1 MWKMK
6 WVGIVFLIFQFCI
19 STAFDELEDKSGR
32 NPEENSCVEVRAV
45 FINCEPEESVASDA
59 ESVRFEREELFKHSV
74 LRDCNKKLAV
84 TVKITSE
91 PTTSSGDEYLP
102 IEHVFEGTNK
112 KRIRLLDPYILRL
125 RRELP
130 LQAYKLRRVDT
141 ISGVLLDNEDEPI
154 SGKNFKHSKNRIE
167 RDLSHLRKEKW
178 TANHKV
184 HLQTFPMTPLAL
196 SVQPLE
202 SATLSVTSATY
213 QTRSC
218 VDNYKYANILNTT
231 LVKRSKRNEHNIVVE
246 EVSDDKQW
254 DSKNG
259 FYHISD
265 SDRGP
270 MQGIDDDIVERPA
283 NIINE
288 KETPEMF
295 VTKTLTNEI
304 TKADERSRLKKLIRS
319 KNSNAKENESKSGRN
334 KYSEKHKTSPSSPR
348 SKETKTLTTKRFED
362 KYEENLE
369 SKEKGGESE
378 RDYAVYEIGHPELWY
393 TVHVQLFEKLSTP
406 DGKTVWNDLTKGE
419 LASVSSTSPEWTG
432 QDLNVRYRPAEWIP
446 RDEFSLPSSSLCL
459 LAPIHGE
466 ASSYNE
472 NGTKLNGDS
481 DDEGYIVLPEEDV
494 IGLKDED
501 GNINGRNDTNSDSE
515 YISRSEEQRE
525 RYLQGRRRVVVRTSR
540 AILTGKE
547 EKVNIAFHGTNKYLT
562 IPHRRPHHAQIDLE
576 ARADENELVRVGASG
591 RIAIAVADSSR
602 KTRTVITLQVGN
614 TGLAAARF
622 RVITRD
628 CGPALSDLINDKN
641 KPVTMA
647 GPVLIPP
654 RHTRTLRLELPMEI
668 PVDVAQC
675 SVSLVND
682 EEKSVAV
689 REVSVKKGDRCFCVW
704 HCDCVCLT
712 DDPRLLCREMP
723 EARQSA
729 AGLSNRDRTRHA
741 RSACY
746 KDVVTLNIFIIFTG
760 VIVAL
765 LLLGCIKAILGLVFS
780 CIGMWGLDQMVQFPR
795 KIDHYY
801 EESIRCRQVEYDC
814 QGYPVHP
821 DTKMKTVRMLS
832 RSMEFILNVIF
843 FVSVPCIIICD
854 AIKEMISRC
863 RNQSQNPCCTST
875 SKNDTKKCFSSQ
887 DMQGMAALRWRRR
900 RGGLRRW
907 MTPEAQ
913 ELSKEL
919 WKEGLT
925 PIKCEFMRPLLRDG
939 RHIDSATQREQ
950 PDDSCVDSEQD
961 DTDYVLTQMQK
972 SRESLSILKQKSK
985 Q

>member
-832 RSMEFILNVIF
+832 R
-843 FVSVPCIIICD
+843 
-854 AIKEMISRC
+854 
-863 RNQSQNPCCTST
+863 NQSQNPCCTST

-887 DMQGMAALRWRRR
+887 DMQ
-900 RGGLRRW
+900 
-907 MTPEAQ
+907 
-913 ELSKEL
+913 
-919 WKEGLT
+919 
-925 PIKCEFMRPLLRDG
+925 MRPLLRDG

>member
-832 RSMEFILNVIF
+832 R
-843 FVSVPCIIICD
+843 
-854 AIKEMISRC
+854 
-863 RNQSQNPCCTST
+863 NQSQNPCCTST